1 MPEGVR
7 LMAIQCEIG
16 SGVARATIG
25 DAASVQV
32 YVQLSEAPY
41 AYGEIL
47 GARRVVD
54 YAADGTPIGVEF
66 LGVSGC
72 VGLSDIPHA
81 DQIAAA
87 LSRHNIPICA

>member
-1 MPEGVR
+1 
-7 LMAIQCEIG
+7 MAIKCEIR
-16 SGVARATIG
+16 SGRPGAGQATVG
-25 DAASVQV
+25 DATSVQV

-47 GARRVVD
+47 DARRVVS

-66 LGVSGC
+66 LGVSDC

-87 LSRHNIPICA
+87 LRRHNIPVCA